1 MASTSPG
8 PTGTPH
14 AKEDDVATRHLKT
27 RPEWED
33 ALRSGLKTIDAR
45 LVADDIA
52 GLEVGDTLQ
61 YPGAEV
67 RVRHVRFYP
76 GFGDLLAYEDWS
88 RIAPEASSREEVRR
102 RLEEGHEATVRATGA
117 VAIEVE
123 RIDHRK

>member
-1 MASTSPG
+1 
-8 PTGTPH
+8 
-14 AKEDDVATRHLKT
+14 VATRHLKT
-27 RPEWED
+27 RPEWEG

-52 GLEVGDTLQ
+52 GLEVGDIVR